1 MPGNW
6 HPRLLRPETRWLAAF
21 ILPFAILFAAFA
33 VYPVAFC
40 LWLGADS
47 ALYGELFANPR
58 YPTVVLNTVLFAGLG
73 VGLTML
79 LALLLSGYFTGGGR
93 WRRMILAVFILS
105 WAMPALPAFL
115 SLHWMFIGY
124 GGFMNSMLDHLLGI
138 EGPIWFDNWGLA
150 LAINI
155 GAYVW
160 KWLPFWT
167 VILMAGR
174 TGIPKDLYDAAAVD
188 GATMPACFRYIT
200 LPLLA
205 NLVLLCTI
213 LATLW
218 AVGDFT
224 TTYFVSS
231 GAPAL
236 TTEVL
241 GTYGFRV
248 GLTEGHPGLGIAAML
263 TALPVLVL
271 LVAAL
276 VRRLRTA
283 DIQL

>member
-1 MPGNW
+1 M
-6 HPRLLRPETRWLAAF
+6 AA
-21 ILPFAILFAAFA
+21 
-33 VYPVAFC
+33 
-40 LWLGADS
+40 
-47 ALYGELFANPR
+47 
-58 YPTVVLNTVLFAGLG
+58 
-73 VGLTML
+73 
-79 LALLLSGYFTGGGR
+79 
-93 WRRMILAVFILS
+93 
-105 WAMPALPAFL
+105 
-115 SLHWMFIGY
+115 
-124 GGFMNSMLDHLLGI
+124 
-138 EGPIWFDNWGLA
+138 
-150 LAINI
+150 
-155 GAYVW
+155 
-160 KWLPFWT
+160 
-167 VILMAGR
+167 R

-188 GATMPACFRYIT
+188 GATLLACFRYIT

-205 NLVLLCTI
+205 NLFLLCAM

-248 GLTEGHPGLGIAAML
+248 GLTEGHPVLGIAAML

-271 LVAAL
+271 LVAML